1 MNADEIRSKI
11 KSFAHDEF
19 NKKEFLEISEIK
31 KKITLGKDLFNRDQ
45 KYKKVKI
52 DKSFPKQIFDNINKY
67 KKWIA

>member
-1 MNADEIRSKI
+1 MNADQIKNKI

-19 NKKEFLEISEIK
+19 NKSEFLEINEIK

-45 KYKKVKI
+45 KYKKVNI

-67 KKWIA
+67 KEWIA